1 MRKETMKLS
10 APKMITFWIAVA
22 IAAIGVIMKLIPSIA
37 SLGLS
42 GWLVLIGFI
51 VLAAGCLV
59 EGL

>member
-1 MRKETMKLS
+1 MKLS

-22 IAAIGVIMKLIPSIA
+22 IAAIGVIMKLIPSVA

-42 GWLVLIGFI
+42 GWLVLIGFV